1 MLTRNLSELYSII
14 PKQHHR
20 LNHRLQEVVTDL
32 ESGTSSFFETLKSLP
47 PNIEYVNA
55 KEKLYMFKLQVDAL
69 NAEIEKESN
78 KLADFDKL
86 VRSVRYS
93 ANL

>member
-1 MLTRNLSELYSII
+1 
-14 PKQHHR
+14 
-20 LNHRLQEVVTDL
+20 V
-32 ESGTSSFFETLKSLP
+32 
-47 PNIEYVNA
+47 

-69 NAEIEKESN
+69 NAELEKESA
-78 KLADFDKL
+78 KLAEYDKL